1 MNRTDKRTVIY
12 NRTVT
17 YRTLDSSR
25 LLIKTAGVLALIF
38 SLLALT
44 GLHKAGA
51 GEIVLETV
59 RSQQES
65 FRVVSLVEGLQN
77 PWSVVFLPDGRL
89 LISERPGRLNL
100 LEGGRLIPVSGLPQ
114 IEAGRQGG
122 LLDVALHPE
131 YRENGWIYLA
141 YSAGGGGSWGTR
153 IARARLEGQQLVDVQ
168 ELFRMEN
175 GSSAGVHFG
184 SRMTFLPDRTLL
196 FTIGD
201 RGDRDRAQSLTEHAG
216 KTLRINDDGSIP
228 SDNPFV
234 GRPDALPEIYTYGN
248 RNAQGMAVQPGSGLV
263 WQHEHGPR
271 GGDEVNIIEPGS
283 NYGWPAI
290 TYGREYSGGEV
301 SPLSAAPGMEQP
313 VIYWTPSIAPSGMSF
328 YTGEAFDRWQGN
340 IFVGA
345 LAGQHLRRLVVRGRE
360 IVHQEVLLEGQL
372 GRIREVREGPDGFLY
387 LLTDARNGALLRL
400 EPVR

>member
-1 MNRTDKRTVIY
+1 MKRTGKSI
-12 NRTVT
+12 VT
-17 YRTLDSSR
+17 YKTLDSSR

-44 GLHKAGA
+44 GLYKAGA

-59 RSQQES
+59 RSQEET
-65 FRVVSLVEGLQN
+65 FRVVSLAEGLQN

-100 LEGGRLIPVSGLPQ
+100 LEEGRLIPVSGLPQ
-114 IEAGRQGG
+114 IDAGRQGG
-122 LLDVALHPE
+122 LLDVALHPD

-141 YSAGGGGSWGTR
+141 YSAGRGGSWGTR
-153 IARARLEGQQLVDVQ
+153 IARARLQGRQLADVE

-184 SRMTFLPDRTLL
+184 SRIVFLPDRTLL

-201 RGDRDRAQSLTEHAG
+201 RGDRNRSQSLTEHAG
-216 KTLRINDDGSIP
+216 KTLRIDDDGSIP

-234 GRPDALPEIYTYGN
+234 GRRDALPEIYTYGN
-248 RNAQGMAVQPGSGLV
+248 RNAQGMAVEPGSGLV

-271 GGDEVNIIEPGS
+271 GGDEVNIIEPGR

-301 SPLSAAPGMEQP
+301 SPLTQAPGMEQP
-313 VIYWTPSIAPSGMSF
+313 VIYWVPSIAPSGMSF
-328 YTGEAFDRWQGN
+328 YTGEAFDRWRGN

-360 IVHQEVLLEGQL
+360 IVHQEVLLQGQL

>member
-1 MNRTDKRTVIY
+1 MKQMKRE
-12 NRTVT
+12 TVT
-17 YRTLDSSR
+17 TKTLDSRR

-38 SLLALT
+38 TLLALT
-44 GLHKAGA
+44 GLYRAQA
-51 GEIVLETV
+51 REIVLETV
-59 RSQQES
+59 RSEEET
-65 FRVVSLVEGLQN
+65 FRVVSLAEGLQN
-77 PWSVVFLPDGRL
+77 PWSVVFLPDSRL

-100 LEGGRLIPVSGLPQ
+100 LEEGRLISVGGLPQ

-122 LLDVALHPE
+122 LLDVALHPD
-131 YRENGWIYLA
+131 YGDNGWIYLA
-141 YSAGGGGSWGTR
+141 YSAGRGGSWGTR
-153 IARARLEGQQLVDVQ
+153 IARARLQGRQLVDLE

-175 GSSAGVHFG
+175 GSSNGRHFG
-184 SRMTFLPDRTLL
+184 SRIVFLPDRTLL

-201 RGDRDRAQSLTEHAG
+201 RGDRDRAQSLREHAG

-234 GRPDALPEIYTYGN
+234 GRPDVLPEIYTYGN
-248 RNAQGMAVQPGSGLV
+248 RNAQGMAIQPESGLV

-271 GGDEVNIIEPGS
+271 GGDEVNIIEPGR

-290 TYGREYSGGEV
+290 TYGREYTGGEV
-301 SPLSAAPGMEQP
+301 SPLTEAPGMEQP
-313 VIYWTPSIAPSGMSF
+313 VIYWVPSIAPSGMSF
-328 YTGEAFDRWQGN
+328 YNGEPFAGWRGN

-345 LAGQHLRRLVVRGRE
+345 LAGQHLRRLVVRGQE
-360 IVHQEVLLEGQL
+360 ILHQEVLLQGQL